1 MADKKNEE
9 RDSFVPFYRQGA
21 HIYMSLKISKDGLSR
36 EEDVD
41 VLRGMYEEF
50 KGRDAGW
57 KVFEEVYGGKKKV
70 EEDDD

>member
-1 MADKKNEE
+1 
-9 RDSFVPFYRQGA
+9 
-21 HIYMSLKISKDGLSR
+21 
-36 EEDVD
+36 

-57 KVFEEVYGGKKKV
+57 KVFEEVYGKKKG